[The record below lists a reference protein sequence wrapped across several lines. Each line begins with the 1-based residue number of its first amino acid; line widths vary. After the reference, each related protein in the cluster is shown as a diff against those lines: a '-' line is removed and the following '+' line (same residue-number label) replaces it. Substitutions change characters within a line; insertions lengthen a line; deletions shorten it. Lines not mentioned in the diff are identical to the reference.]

1 MCPAEGGKRR
11 DGGVSGPGVPAE
23 SVGRLSAAPDH
34 GPAGG
39 YPPAEGKAGFVR
51 RRRGAVRRCGVPAG
65 TWLVGAS
72 PVPGG
77 CGSCHGAGGVAAGV
91 PSVAAGGAVFPAGR
105 RAGRPDT
112 GAGAGLRLRSGI
124 CRETVSGGD
133 QLAGAAG
140 CSAGILCAAASGI
153 SSGGQTWGRRDHGRN
168 HIHRRTEPCRAGA
181 ARHGKHPAKPRHR
194 TAGAGAGAD
203 VAGRASAAGGGAN
216 RDPAGPAGGAHGP
229 TPRHGL
235 RQTVQSAALLQHRS
249 PGGTAAGGLQ

>member
-11 DGGVSGPGVPAE
+11 DGGVSGSGGPAE
-23 SVGRLSAAPDH
+23 SFGGLPIAPDH

-39 YPPAEGKAGFVR
+39 YPPAEGKAGPVR
-51 RRRGAVRRCGVPAG
+51 CRRGIVCRGGVPTG
-65 TWLVGAS
+65 TWLAGAS

-77 CGSCHGAGGVAAGV
+77 YGSCHGADGVAAGV
-91 PSVAAGGAVFPAGR
+91 PSVAADGAVFSVGR
-105 RAGRPDT
+105 RAGRSGA

-133 QLAGAAG
+133 QLASAAG

-153 SSGGQTWGRRDHGRN
+153 PAGGQTWGRRDHGRN
-168 HIHRRTEPCRAGA
+168 HIHRRTESCRAGA
-181 ARHGKHPAKPRHR
+181 ARHGKHPEKPRHR
-194 TAGAGAGAD
+194 TAGTGAGAD
-203 VAGRASAAGGGAN
+203 VAGRASAAGGGTN

-235 RQTVQSAALLQHRS
+235 GQTVQSAALLQHRS
-249 PGGTAAGGLQ
+249 SGGTAAGGLQ